1 MAGEMQR
8 NTNNENTHLHLPRLP
23 RLLGLL
29 WGTTNR
35 QDILLA
41 ARFILKQGSL
51 VQGPAIAEYEQEFA
65 RRVGVRHAVSFSSGR
80 LAFYGLL
87 RTLGISAG
95 DEVLLQVPTHIVVA
109 NAIRY
114 VGAKPVFVDCDLAT
128 YNMDLDLA
136 EEKITPRS
144 RVLLLQH
151 TFGIPAEPDKALDI
165 ARRHNLILIEDC
177 VHALGGVY
185 QGKSLGSFGRAAF
198 FSTEETKIISSTM
211 GGMAVTGDDALA
223 KSLRRFQATCGWPS
237 AKLVSAYLLKLIVY
251 HFVGHPYLH
260 PYSRPLYLRMR
271 KNPRL
276 HLAPGATSPEE
287 MHGGRPTD
295 QLPENYLLRLSN
307 AQAAVALSQLR
318 RLDSNLAHRRTIA
331 ERYRERLTWLGFHV
345 PCPPAGSLPSFVRY
359 PIWVD
364 DRPDAMRKAACCAV
378 LGQWFNTVLEESTS
392 LKPEA
397 MKWGAARGQKRQ
409 PCIWS
414 TCPPTAALPAQM
426 WTGSPWLWQARPTR

>member
-1 MAGEMQR
+1 MARELQR
-8 NTNNENTHLHLPRLP
+8 NTNSEKTHSLLPRLP

-51 VQGPAIAEYEQEFA
+51 VQGPAIAGYEQEFA

-80 LAFYGLL
+80 LALYGLL
-87 RTLGISAG
+87 RTLGISTG

-136 EEKITPRS
+136 EEQITPRS

-211 GGMAVTGDDALA
+211 GGMAVTDDDALA
-223 KSLRRFQATCGWPS
+223 ASLRRFQASLRLAFSQTGICVPAEINRLPLCRSSLPASLLPAALS
-237 AKLVSAYLLKLIVY
+237 AHAEKS
-251 HFVGHPYLH
+251 P
-260 PYSRPLYLRMR
+260 P
-271 KNPRL
+271 
-276 HLAPGATSPEE
+276 APGAGSDLVRGNARRPGNRPAAGELPAAHEQCPGGGSAEPAAPAGFKPGSPP
-287 MHGGRPTD
+287 GD
-295 QLPENYLLRLSN
+295 
-307 AQAAVALSQLR
+307 
-318 RLDSNLAHRRTIA
+318 RRTIPGTA
-331 ERYRERLTWLGFHV
+331 D
-345 PCPPAGSLPSFVRY
+345 PAGIPRPLPSG
-359 PIWVD
+359 W
-364 DRPDAMRKAACCAV
+364 
-378 LGQWFNTVLEESTS
+378 L
-392 LKPEA
+392 
-397 MKWGAARGQKRQ
+397 
-409 PCIWS
+409 
-414 TCPPTAALPAQM
+414 AALLCPLPDLGRRPA
-426 WTGSPWLWQARPTR
+426 